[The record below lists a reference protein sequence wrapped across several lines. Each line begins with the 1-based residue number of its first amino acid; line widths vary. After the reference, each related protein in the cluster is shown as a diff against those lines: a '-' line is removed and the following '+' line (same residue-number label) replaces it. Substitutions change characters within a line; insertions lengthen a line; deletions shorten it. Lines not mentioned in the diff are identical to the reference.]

1 MYQQHFALTE
11 LPFSI
16 VPNSRFLYQSRRH
29 KEAIFQIQAGLG
41 EGGGFAMLTGEV
53 GTGKTTIAKS
63 ILKTLADNT
72 RAGLILNPTFSN
84 IELLEAVCDEFDIH
98 SVSYTH
104 LTLPTILRV

>member
-53 GTGKTTIAKS
+53 V
-63 ILKTLADNT
+63 N
-72 RAGLILNPTFSN
+72 R
-84 IELLEAVCDEFDIH
+84 
-98 SVSYTH
+98 
-104 LTLPTILRV
+104 